1 MKLQQSVLA
10 VWVSVIPLCFGLTL
24 SPATG
29 GLAMARILFGG
40 STDVFAS
47 SSGYS
52 GDPSAIRPFTDGP
65 FGMEK
70 GIILSTGSLTSPLA
84 PGDTCPNSYTTD
96 LYDAYTQTY
105 CGANSYNGASY
116 LLNILPT
123 KATTLLV
130 DIVIASCD
138 ISSGDRVMVTAN
150 GVNYAKDEND
160 IPLDSSSKY
169 LSEPWGIPAPNGD
182 TAFAMSSPSLRFS
195 IPLPKTY
202 VELKIAICDRL
213 DGYGDT
219 AVMIKAR
226 PCNNCDQPFKV
237 DYDTTSI
244 VSTTT
249 YETTSTIT
257 QQASRIARG
266 TISYV
271 TYITASAT
279 STTSSSVS
287 DSTSAA
293 SSATSS
299 ESGLSTSSTIST
311 SFITHDYISHDLS
324 VIRNGIIAIYIVN
337 IRRNYIFNRV
347 IRIGIRNYAAH
358 IGVYSS
364 FCLNVHNIVTSY
376 NIPEIRTCIINDRVS
391 IIVRICISSYIG
403 GLTRVRIN

>member
-311 SFITHDYISHDLS
+311 SFIT
-324 VIRNGIIAIYIVN
+324 NGIIAIYIVN